1 MQGLFIMRN
10 TPLTQGFI
18 TIAGVIPMRNTPL
31 GKVNARYVDS
41 LLELEYEFLQGVLR
55 LNA

>member
-1 MQGLFIMRN
+1 MRN